1 MSNYYEGKLN
11 FRLKEDIPKD
21 ILHDLL
27 LLSSEEYSRE
37 NFIVLQNEKWGRHE
51 RYDYPNYNLK
61 LKKCDEHEFY
71 LFEIDFCMKGYRIG
85 TDDLGQDIYDFLKS
99 YIDESVYDM
108 SDGGYIGRI
117 HDDDDTYDK
126 NFYVNYDIFKR
137 EIEKRK
143 YLCNADCYYHK
154 ENCLCDKY
162 VVCKRAY
169 QLGECDVFYSGRST
183 RKNRKEINGYLEKE
197 PTYYPGEEVFWREKT
212 CRIGTF
218 EKYKDYAGTI
228 EYDSEDKIHYGKVL
242 FTNENHLVNYEA
254 ENIVELE
261 EEFHKAVDDYLE
273 FCKEIDLKAE

>member
-11 FRLKEDIPKD
+11 FILKEDIPKD

-37 NFIVLQNEKWGRHE
+37 NFIVLQNEKW
-51 RYDYPNYNLK
+51 
-61 LKKCDEHEFY
+61 EFY

-117 HDDDDTYDK
+117 HDEDGTYDK
-126 NFYVNYDIFKR
+126 SFYVNYDIFNC

-169 QLGECDVFYSGRST
+169 QLGEQN
-183 RKNRKEINGYLEKE
+183 K
-197 PTYYPGEEVFWREKT
+197 
-212 CRIGTF
+212 
-218 EKYKDYAGTI
+218 
-228 EYDSEDKIHYGKVL
+228 
-242 FTNENHLVNYEA
+242 
-254 ENIVELE
+254 
-261 EEFHKAVDDYLE
+261 
-273 FCKEIDLKAE
+273 